1 MSWQKLL
8 LAIAATA
15 VVAVALVPTEA
26 AARRRGWHLMS
37 TEYYD
42 RYYCGRLPAYGYD
55 GCGYPEFSYGLG
67 SCWRRVIV
75 NSPNGPRPRRVYV
88 CG

>member
-1 MSWQKLL
+1 MSWRKML
-8 LAIAATA
+8 LAIAAAA
-15 VVAVALVPTEA
+15 VVAATFAPTEA
-26 AARRRGWHLMS
+26 SARRRGGFFMS

-55 GCGYPEFSYGLG
+55 GCGYPEFSYGPDA
-67 SCWRRVIV
+67 CWRRVIV